1 VKVIPLAVHSPRAI
15 EEALRSRGWDAGL
28 AGDAAGGT
36 HPAAFLVSGL
46 EPPTVEALLRHAAT
60 LGLDIFTG
68 DDWAI
73 LSGGASRLGAL
84 ARPWVVPAPLA
95 DLATAIGT
103 AAIPAPAR
111 SWRTARGDVSLEE
124 PVLVGILNVT
134 PDSFS
139 DGGEHMGVG
148 GAVQHADR
156 LLEGGARI
164 IDIGGESTRPGRTAA
179 VAVED
184 ELARTIPVVS
194 AVVRRHPD
202 LLVSIDTVK
211 AEVARAALDAG
222 AAIVNDVSAF
232 RFDPAM
238 ADTVGAAGAG
248 AILMHSRG
256 GILEIAS
263 YRHASYPDGVVSAV
277 LGELAGAARNAIER
291 GIPRE
296 SIVVDPGLGFS
307 KTPPQNLQLLD
318 QLGVLLSLGH
328 PLMVGASRKRFLAAR
343 PDDRPA
349 DRDAASAAAC
359 VLAWERGARLF
370 RMHDTAGA
378 RAALSLAAAVDRS
391 WELR

>member
-1 VKVIPLAVHSPRAI
+1 
-15 EEALRSRGWDAGL
+15 
-28 AGDAAGGT
+28 
-36 HPAAFLVSGL
+36 
-46 EPPTVEALLRHAAT
+46 
-60 LGLDIFTG
+60 
-68 DDWAI
+68 
-73 LSGGASRLGAL
+73 
-84 ARPWVVPAPLA
+84 
-95 DLATAIGT
+95 
-103 AAIPAPAR
+103 
-111 SWRTARGDVSLEE
+111 
-124 PVLVGILNVT
+124 
-134 PDSFS
+134 
-139 DGGEHMGVG
+139 
-148 GAVQHADR
+148 
-156 LLEGGARI
+156 
-164 IDIGGESTRPGRTAA
+164 
-179 VAVED
+179 
-184 ELARTIPVVS
+184 
-194 AVVRRHPD
+194 
-202 LLVSIDTVK
+202 
-211 AEVARAALDAG
+211 
-222 AAIVNDVSAF
+222 VSAF

-318 QLGVLLSLGH
+318 QLGVLLALGH
-328 PLMVGASRKRFLAAR
+328 PLMVGPSRKRFLAAR